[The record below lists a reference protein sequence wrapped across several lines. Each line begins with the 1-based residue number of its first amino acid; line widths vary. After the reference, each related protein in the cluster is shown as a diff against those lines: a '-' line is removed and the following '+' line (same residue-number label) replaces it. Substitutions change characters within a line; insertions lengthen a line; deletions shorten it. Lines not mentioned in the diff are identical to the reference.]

1 MASVILSTESQR
13 PFECDGLAVYQQL
26 PLITAI
32 SETVEHVQAILACVI
47 YGARGRWYW
56 LVHGAVP
63 HAQGVLLVM
72 TKLNKIL
79 HINPNTA
86 TAQLGA
92 RNLALTEAVQD
103 LGLYYAPDPSS
114 QIACIIGG
122 NVAENSGGVH

>member
-1 MASVILSTESQR
+1 M
-13 PFECDGLAVYQQL
+13 
-26 PLITAI
+26 
-32 SETVEHVQAILACVI
+32 
-47 YGARGRWYW
+47 
-56 LVHGAVP
+56 P

-114 QIACIIGG
+114 QIACTIGG
-122 NVAENSGGVH
+122 NVAENPGGVHCLKYDLTVNKALQVKLITIEG